1 MIPSSAG
8 LYWIGGSDAAKASY
22 MPNHLT
28 LELPFYRGSNWVLPA
43 KIDMASGDSLRI
55 EAEITPATIQRM
67 KAYGSDMVS
76 RLRKWAM
83 AHVTI
88 PKEWMAYGMAGKAAA
103 GVAAA
108 TASHPILNLPQIGDD
123 KDKTHPAYQNAH
135 KMLASEGYAA
145 FEALRRH
152 CSSEHARHELRELMA
167 GACMLGNCCCG
178 KKQIN
183 SCYDVGYLLDHP
195 WAAPHHDLACH
206 VTDQQALRSYR
217 AIWE

>member
-1 MIPSSAG
+1 MIPKSAG
-8 LYWIGGSDAAKASY
+8 LYLVDGGNSASY

-28 LELPFYRGSNWVLPA
+28 LESPFYRGSNWVLPA

-55 EAEITPATIQRM
+55 EAEITPATIERM
-67 KAYGSDMVS
+67 KAYGMAMGS
-76 RLRKWAM
+76 RLKKWM
-83 AHVTI
+83 SERVTL
-88 PKEWMAYGMAGKAAA
+88 PKEWQAYGAMGRAAA

-108 TASHPILNLPQIGDD
+108 TSAHPILNLPQIGDED
-123 KDKTHPAYQNAH
+123 NKTHPAYANAH
-135 KMLASEGYAA
+135 KMLASEGYGA

-152 CSSEHARHELRELMA
+152 CSGGSVRAELRELMA

-183 SCYDVGYLLDHP
+183 SCYDIGYLMDHP